1 VDSFKIK
8 LILFT
13 KKFFSSLRRG
23 WFLYFNKRFKFNDF
37 NKEELD
43 KKLIYSLNKSKI
55 PSFKQI
61 KYIGKYLNKWER
73 YILLISFLILIV
85 SISFWSYFFYNNHL
99 ETAPKF
105 GGKYIEGVIG
115 APKHINPLYSD
126 TNNADSDIA
135 SLVFSS
141 LFKKDKNG
149 SLRQDLIDFYKI
161 EDGGKK
167 YFIKIKQNVVWHDN
181 KKLNIDDV
189 IFTINTIMNKSYE
202 SPLYGFLSGVEIE
215 KIDDYSLN
223 FVLKEPYSNFFEL
236 LTFGIL
242 PKHLWE
248 QIPAESAFLAEL
260 NIAPVGSGPFKFK
273 SILRSKNSGKI
284 NSYKLESF
292 SDFYGDNSYI
302 EEFVFKFFSDYN
314 SLTLALN
321 EDLID
326 GFIYFGH
333 GVEDSLIAKNTL
345 NQNVLKLTQANAL
358 FFNEKNNSILSE
370 KKVRQALSLSVD
382 RDNIVNKVFLGQAR
396 VINGPVLPESFA
408 YKAQDDKIFDMAISE
423 KLLATSSWEKKDI
436 SQEDINRYLEKKDEK
451 EKFYPLDDLGV
462 GSWLLKNEDEDSE
475 ESEVFL
481 SFVLTVLDNQN
492 NLSLVNILKEQW
504 SKLGIKA
511 NIKVIKPNEMAN
523 ILAEKDFEVLLYA
536 QQLGLN
542 PDPYVFWHSS
552 QIGENGLNISGFNN
566 EEADKLL
573 SEARQN
579 INIDFRKERYL
590 KFQDIFKTEV
600 PAIYLYAPNYYYVQK
615 KQLNNFTTSNISNL
629 SDRFSDVSGWY
640 TETERKIVW

>member
-1 VDSFKIK
+1 
-8 LILFT
+8 
-13 KKFFSSLRRG
+13 
-23 WFLYFNKRFKFNDF
+23 LYFSKRFKFNDSS
-37 NKEELD
+37 KDDLD

-55 PSFKQI
+55 PSLKQV
-61 KYIGKYLNKWER
+61 KYIGKYLNKWEKS
-73 YILLISFLILIV
+73 ILFISFLILIISV
-85 SISFWSYFFYNNHL
+85 SFWSYFFYNNHL

-105 GGKYIEGVIG
+105 GGKYIEGSVG
-115 APKHINPLYSD
+115 SPKHINPLYSD
-126 TNNADSDIA
+126 ANNVDSDIA

-149 SLRQDLIDFYKI
+149 SLRQDLIDSYRI

-167 YFIKIKQNVVWHDN
+167 YFIKIKQNVIWHDD

-202 SPLYGFLSGVEIE
+202 SPLYGVLSGVEIE

-223 FVLKEPYSNFFEL
+223 FILKESYSNFFEL

-273 SILRSKNSGKI
+273 SIIRSKNSGKI
-284 NSYKLESF
+284 DSYNLESF

-302 EEFVFKFFSDYN
+302 EEFVFKFFPDYN

-326 GFIYFGH
+326 GFVYLGH
-333 GVEDSLIAKNTL
+333 GVEDALIAKNTL
-345 NQNVLKLTQANAL
+345 NQNILKLTQANAL
-358 FFNEKNNSILSE
+358 FFNDKNNSILSE
-370 KKVRQALSLSVD
+370 REVRQALSLSVD
-382 RDNIVNKVFLGQAR
+382 RENIVNKVFLGQAR
-396 VINGPVLPESFA
+396 VIDGPILPESFA
-408 YKAQDDKIFDMAISE
+408 YKVQNAETFDMAMSE

-436 SQEDINRYLEKKDEK
+436 SQEDIDKYLEKKDE
-451 EKFYPLDDLGV
+451 EENLYSLDKLGV
-462 GSWLLKNEDEDSE
+462 GSWLLKKKDEDSKE
-475 ESEVFL
+475 VEVFL

-492 NLSLVNILKEQW
+492 NLSLANILKEQW
-504 SKLGIKA
+504 SKLGIKV

-536 QQLGLN
+536 QQLSLN

-552 QIGENGLNISGFNN
+552 QIGENGLNISGFDN
-566 EEADKLL
+566 EEVDKLL
-573 SEARQN
+573 FEARQS
-579 INIDFRKERYL
+579 IDIDFRKERYL

-640 TETERKIVW
+640 TETERKIIW